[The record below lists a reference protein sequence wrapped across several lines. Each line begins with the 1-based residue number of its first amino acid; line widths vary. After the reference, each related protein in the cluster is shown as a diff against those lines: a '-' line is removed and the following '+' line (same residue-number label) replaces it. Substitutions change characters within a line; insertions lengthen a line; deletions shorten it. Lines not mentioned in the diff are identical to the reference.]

1 MKYNPLGN
9 TGVLVSEICLGTMTF
24 GGNGYW
30 KAMGELQQ
38 NAVND
43 ILKTAVDNGVNFIDT
58 ANVYSFGESERLLG
72 QSLKSLG
79 LSRNELIIATK
90 VRGRMSEGKNQV
102 GLGRLQIMQQLE
114 DSLKRLQLD
123 HVDLYQI
130 HGFDPVTPLEE
141 TMRGLEDVV
150 RSGKVRYIGCSNL
163 AAWQVMKANG
173 IAEKNG
179 WTKFVSTQNYYSIA
193 GRDLENELVPMVQ
206 DQQMAIL
213 PWSPLAGGFLSG
225 KYTRNSQPEGDRG
238 DGPSRRLNFDF
249 PPVNKEKAYDIIDV
263 METIA
268 EAHGVSVARIA
279 LAWVLAKPGVT
290 SMIIGAK
297 NTDQLMDNI
306 KAVELSLTT
315 EQLEQLDEVSATA
328 KPYPQ
333 WMIQRQSSD
342 RQAAYNFSPN
352 QPAAATA
359 PK

>member
-1 MKYNPLGN
+1 MNYNLLGN

-24 GGNGYW
+24 GGEGYW
-30 KAMGELQQ
+30 KAMGTLQQ
-38 NAVND
+38 DAVND
-43 ILKTAVDNGVNFIDT
+43 ILRTAADNGINFIDT
-58 ANVYSFGESERLLG
+58 ANVYSFGQSETLLG
-72 QSLKSLG
+72 QAIKSLG
-79 LSRNELIIATK
+79 LSRSELIIATK
-90 VRGRMSEGKNQV
+90 LRGRMGEGRNQV

-114 DSLKRLQLD
+114 GSLKRLQLD

-130 HGFDPVTPLEE
+130 HGFDPITPLEE

-173 IAEKNG
+173 IADKHG

-193 GRDLENELVPMVQ
+193 GRDLENEIVPMVK

-225 KYTRNSQPEGDRG
+225 KYTRENKPAGD
-238 DGPSRRLNFDF
+238 SRRLGFDF
-249 PPVNKEKAYDIIDV
+249 PPVNQEKAYDIIEA
-263 METIA
+263 MQPIA

-290 SMIIGAK
+290 SVIIGAK

-306 KAVELSLTT
+306 QAAELTLTP
-315 EQLEQLDEVSATA
+315 EQLAQLDAVSAMP

-333 WMIQRQSSD
+333 WMIERQGGD
-342 RQAAYNFSPN
+342 RFGPMNFNPGQS
-352 QPAAATA
+352 ATV
-359 PK
+359 K

>member
-24 GGNGYW
+24 GGSGYW
-30 KAMGELQQ
+30 KAMGQLQQ
-38 NAVND
+38 DAVDD
-43 ILKTAVDNGVNFIDT
+43 IVKTAIDNGINFIDT

-72 QSLKSLG
+72 QTLKSLG
-79 LSRNELIIATK
+79 LSRDELILATK
-90 VRGRMSEGKNQV
+90 VRGRMGEGKNQV

-114 DSLKRLQLD
+114 GSLKRLQTD

-130 HGFDPVTPLEE
+130 HGFDPLTPLEE

-206 DQQMAIL
+206 DQHMAIL

-225 KYTRNSQPEGDRG
+225 KYTRTNKPG
-238 DGPSRRLNFDF
+238 DGSRRLNFDF
-249 PPVNKEKAYDIIDV
+249 PPVNQERAYDIIDV
-263 METIA
+263 METVA
-268 EAHGVSVARIA
+268 EAHDVSVARIA
-279 LAWVLAKPGVT
+279 LAWVLAKSGVT
-290 SMIIGAK
+290 SVIIGAK

-306 KAVELSLTT
+306 HAVDVNLTT
-315 EQLEQLDEVSATA
+315 EQLEQLDAVSATP

-342 RQAAYNFSPN
+342 RYAEYKFSPD
-352 QPAAATA
+352 QPSAAAR
-359 PK
+359 K

>member
-1 MKYNPLGN
+1 MNYNPLGN

-24 GGNGYW
+24 GGEGYW
-30 KAMGELQQ
+30 KAMGQLQQ
-38 NAVND
+38 EAVND
-43 ILKTAVDNGVNFIDT
+43 LVKTAIDKGVNFIDT
-58 ANVYSFGESERLLG
+58 ANIYSFGQSETLLG
-72 QSLKSLG
+72 QALKTGG
-79 LSRNELIIATK
+79 LPRHELVIATK

-102 GLGRLQIMQQLE
+102 GLGRLQIMQQLD

-130 HGFDPVTPLEE
+130 HGVDPITPLEE

-193 GRDLENELVPMVQ
+193 GRDLENEIVPMVQ
-206 DQQMAIL
+206 DQQMGIL

-225 KYTRNSQPEGDRG
+225 KYTRTNKPDGDRG
-238 DGPSRRLNFDF
+238 DGPSRRLVFDF
-249 PPVNKEKAYDIIDV
+249 PPVDQERAYDIIDV

-268 EAHGVSVARIA
+268 EEHGVSVARIA

-290 SMIIGAK
+290 SVIIGAK

-306 KAVELSLTT
+306 RATDVQLTA
-315 EQLEQLDEVSATA
+315 EQLDQLDTVSATP

-333 WMIQRQSSD
+333 WMIERQSGD
-342 RQAAYNFSPN
+342 RLGPANFSPN
-352 QPAAATA
+352 QSAVA
-359 PK
+359 K